1 MSLYFLIRFRFF
13 YFFLFLHKYIDLD
26 GVIMFTVKI
35 QMYNSQTFAT
45 EDDDVSFLKIAA
57 GYPDVFPTVLCVILM
72 KHSKVLLRRI

>member
-1 MSLYFLIRFRFF
+1 
-13 YFFLFLHKYIDLD
+13 
-26 GVIMFTVKI
+26 MFTVKI

-57 GYPDVFPTVLCVILM
+57 GYPAVFPTVLCVILM